1 MVFTPNVAVNAKY
14 CRVVPGTSEAV
25 AALPPCVIVAAAGE
39 KPALAGQ

>member
-1 MVFTPNVAVNAKY
+1 VFVPLVAVNAKY

-39 KPALAGQ
+39 KPTFGWQ